1 MKVVFMGTSDFAL
14 PSLRALVETKLDVV
28 AVYTQPPRRSGRGNK
43 IQISS
48 VGRFAQANRLK
59 LCHPENFS
67 DASEIDFLQSLRPD
81 LVLVVAYGLI
91 LPKKILEI
99 STRGFFNVHASI
111 LPRWRGAAPIQRAIL
126 ANDKKTGV
134 SIIKLEPTL
143 DTGPIVL
150 QKQLK
155 IESNDNTGLL
165 HDKLS
170 VIGANL
176 TSRLCAS
183 IGQLEYTIQST
194 KGVSYAK
201 KIEKSETQINW
212 DVDAVAVNRQ
222 IRAFSPNPGAWF
234 NFGGERIKILECQVS
249 NGKGKP
255 GFVMDEYFQI
265 ACLHGSILPMVLQ
278 RAGKSPLNVG
288 DFIRGYKVPAGTVLI
303 NY

>member
-1 MKVVFMGTSDFAL
+1 MGTSDFAL
-14 PSLRALVETKLDVV
+14 PSLRALVETKVDVV

-43 IQISS
+43 LQISS

-59 LCHPENFS
+59 LFHPENFS

-212 DVDAVAVNRQ
+212 NVDAVAVNRQ

-234 NFGGERIKILECQVS
+234 NFCGERIKILECQVS

-265 ACLHGSILPMVLQ
+265 ACLHGSILPTVLQ

-288 DFIRGYKVPAGTVLI
+288 DFIRGYKVPAGMILI